1 MSKLGVGVIGT
12 GWVSGEHIRAFQ
24 QNPDTEV
31 RALCSRKKETGEA
44 KAADLGIECAIY
56 TDYEKMLQADGID
69 IVSIAT
75 PPHVHRAQ
83 AVAAA
88 QAGKHIMLEK
98 AMATTIEDAKAI
110 RDAVEKA
117 GVKSVVCFVLRW
129 NPLFNIIKAQ
139 IADNAIGKVI
149 MGEVDYFHGIGP
161 WYMQYEW
168 NIKKEVGASSLLS
181 AGCHAADGLRFFMDG
196 EAEEVMQYA
205 TRGNGP
211 EFKRYEYEPT
221 SVTLIK
227 FKDGRVGKVASCIE
241 CIQPYVF
248 NINLVGTHGTIKNN
262 QFYSRKKMPGQTG
275 WSTVP
280 TILPDSGDV
289 THHPFT
295 HMAAHFL
302 DCIQNNKESH
312 CNIAD
317 AYKSHELCFAADL
330 SGQSG
335 KPVKLP
341 L

>member
-1 MSKLGVGVIGT
+1 
-12 GWVSGEHIRAFQ
+12 
-24 QNPDTEV
+24 
-31 RALCSRKKETGEA
+31 
-44 KAADLGIECAIY
+44 
-56 TDYEKMLQADGID
+56 
-69 IVSIAT
+69 
-75 PPHVHRAQ
+75 
-83 AVAAA
+83 
-88 QAGKHIMLEK
+88 
-98 AMATTIEDAKAI
+98 
-110 RDAVEKA
+110 
-117 GVKSVVCFVLRW
+117 
-129 NPLFNIIKAQ
+129 
-139 IADNAIGKVI
+139 
-149 MGEVDYFHGIGP
+149 
-161 WYMQYEW
+161 
-168 NIKKEVGASSLLS
+168 
-181 AGCHAADGLRFFMDG
+181 
-196 EAEEVMQYA
+196 
-205 TRGNGP
+205 RGNGP

-330 SGQSG
+330 SGQTG

>member
-31 RALCSRKKETGEA
+31 RALCSRKKESGEA
-44 KAADLGIECAIY
+44 KAAELGIECAIY

-139 IADNAIGKVI
+139 IADNAIGKLI

-181 AGCHAADGLRFFMDG
+181 AGCHAADGLRFFMD
-196 EAEEVMQYA
+196 
-205 TRGNGP
+205 
-211 EFKRYEYEPT
+211 
-221 SVTLIK
+221 S
-227 FKDGRVGKVASCIE
+227 D
-241 CIQPYVF
+241 
-248 NINLVGTHGTIKNN
+248 
-262 QFYSRKKMPGQTG
+262 
-275 WSTVP
+275 
-280 TILPDSGDV
+280 
-289 THHPFT
+289 
-295 HMAAHFL
+295 
-302 DCIQNNKESH
+302 
-312 CNIAD
+312 
-317 AYKSHELCFAADL
+317 
-330 SGQSG
+330 
-335 KPVKLP
+335 
-341 L
+341 